1 MFSKVMLVIA
11 AIIMAALSGIL
22 TYEYFKKQ
30 DQDDVL
36 KGILFGVIA
45 FIGIHFLFKVW
56 FVSFLAYCILLTYC
70 VTKGKGDTN
79 HK

>member
-1 MFSKVMLVIA
+1 MFGKVML
-11 AIIMAALSGIL
+11 AIIMAAMSGIL
-22 TYEYFKKQ
+22 TYEYFKKE
-30 DQDDVL
+30 DRDDVL

-45 FIGIHFLFKVW
+45 FISIHFLFKVW

-70 VTKGKGDTN
+70 VTKGKGKGDTN